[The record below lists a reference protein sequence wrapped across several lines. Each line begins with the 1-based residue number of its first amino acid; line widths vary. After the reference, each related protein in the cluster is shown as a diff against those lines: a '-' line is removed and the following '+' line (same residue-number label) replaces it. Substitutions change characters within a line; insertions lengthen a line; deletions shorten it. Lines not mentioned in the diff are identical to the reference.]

1 MAASAAGYDPM
12 SSLSAPMGGR
22 AARLSFDPAQPET
35 YSTFRLKLKAL
46 SSSTMAD
53 AAEMGKCPTYS
64 MIASRM
70 PDDASEETIA
80 EEAMR
85 LIRQYEAASSE
96 LYRAITTAIVTD
108 GSPKGALLLEQIDRS
123 YGVDRDGVSTMQY
136 LDRRYADTTS
146 FDVQEKLR
154 AELDVDRIVEVLRK
168 CTGPDSAEEALLDL
182 LARVWLKIFGN
193 DLKHPM
199 SFIRRVLLAMKG
211 TGGLVAMIAQPHGPN
226 GEVLVGVLDQYVYG
240 DPEAGRAWASMFH
253 EFLVGLGARVTD
265 FDLNLGRIDNSHGWL
280 VYAKYV
286 DELIVAGSTEAIVDW
301 LRDKVVERFPGSTHG
316 PWATVLGFGVA
327 YDRKNRTVSVNAAKL
342 ILDAC
347 DKFGLEG

>member
-123 YGVDRDGVSTMQY
+123 FGVDRDGVSTMQY

-146 FDVQEKLR
+146 FDMQEKLR
-154 AELDVDRIVEVLRK
+154 AELDVDRIVEVAVWCELAEPG
-168 CTGPDSAEEALLDL
+168 GP
-182 LARVWLKIFGN
+182 
-193 DLKHPM
+193 
-199 SFIRRVLLAMKG
+199 
-211 TGGLVAMIAQPHGPN
+211 LVPCLWSQS
-226 GEVLVGVLDQYVYG
+226 L
-240 DPEAGRAWASMFH
+240 S
-253 EFLVGLGARVTD
+253 
-265 FDLNLGRIDNSHGWL
+265 
-280 VYAKYV
+280 
-286 DELIVAGSTEAIVDW
+286 
-301 LRDKVVERFPGSTHG
+301 
-316 PWATVLGFGVA
+316 
-327 YDRKNRTVSVNAAKL
+327 
-342 ILDAC
+342 
-347 DKFGLEG
+347 

>member
-53 AAEMGKCPTYS
+53 AAEMGKCPTYN

-182 LARVWLKIFGN
+182 LARVWRNIFGN

-211 TGGLVAMIAQPHGPN
+211 TYSSIRGRKDR
-226 GEVLVGVLDQYVYG
+226 VLHRQLETTQQSNKYTFGKKKTRLS
-240 DPEAGRAWASMFH
+240 PA
-253 EFLVGLGARVTD
+253 LG
-265 FDLNLGRIDNSHGWL
+265 
-280 VYAKYV
+280 
-286 DELIVAGSTEAIVDW
+286 
-301 LRDKVVERFPGSTHG
+301 
-316 PWATVLGFGVA
+316 
-327 YDRKNRTVSVNAAKL
+327 
-342 ILDAC
+342 
-347 DKFGLEG
+347 

>member
-1 MAASAAGYDPM
+1 
-12 SSLSAPMGGR
+12 MGGR

-70 PDDASEETIA
+70 PDASEETIA

-146 FDVQEKLR
+146 FEVQEKLR
-154 AELDVDRIVEVLRK
+154 AELDVDV
-168 CTGPDSAEEALLDL
+168 
-182 LARVWLKIFGN
+182 
-193 DLKHPM
+193 
-199 SFIRRVLLAMKG
+199 
-211 TGGLVAMIAQPHGPN
+211 
-226 GEVLVGVLDQYVYG
+226 
-240 DPEAGRAWASMFH
+240 
-253 EFLVGLGARVTD
+253 
-265 FDLNLGRIDNSHGWL
+265 
-280 VYAKYV
+280 
-286 DELIVAGSTEAIVDW
+286 
-301 LRDKVVERFPGSTHG
+301 
-316 PWATVLGFGVA
+316 
-327 YDRKNRTVSVNAAKL
+327 
-342 ILDAC
+342 
-347 DKFGLEG
+347 

>member
-1 MAASAAGYDPM
+1 MAEVLDHVLRYLETDYGGKHGEYDLLGTCSDDHGSSFLLATTKDGDIVGVGDEGVRQVTAPTTYKQMLRSPDRDKWLESMAVEVDSFKDKPVYRLVELKSVPKGVRIFRFTWKYRVKRHANGTVDKLKSRCCLMGNTMRKGVDFSESFSIGARMASIRLVFAICAAYGLHDKM
-12 SSLSAPMGGR
+12 IDVK
-22 AARLSFDPAQPET
+22 AAYLNAVKPASGPGSET
-35 YSTFRLKLKAL
+35 YVYQPPGF
-46 SSSTMAD
+46 
-53 AAEMGKCPTYS
+53 
-64 MIASRM
+64 
-70 PDDASEETIA
+70 EE
-80 EEAMR
+80 
-85 LIRQYEAASSE
+85 Y
-96 LYRAITTAIVTD
+96 
-108 GSPKGALLLEQIDRS
+108 
-123 YGVDRDGVSTMQY
+123 
-136 LDRRYADTTS
+136 
-146 FDVQEKLR
+146 
-154 AELDVDRIVEVLRK
+154 
-168 CTGPDSAEEALLDL
+168 
-182 LARVWLKIFGN
+182 
-193 DLKHPM
+193 
-199 SFIRRVLLAMKG
+199 
-211 TGGLVAMIAQPHGPN
+211 GPN

>member
-123 YGVDRDGVSTMQY
+123 YGIDRDGVSTMQY
-136 LDRRYADTTS
+136 LVGSGVRRS
-146 FDVQEKLR
+146 WGSR
-154 AELDVDRIVEVLRK
+154 A
-168 CTGPDSAEEALLDL
+168 
-182 LARVWLKIFGN
+182 
-193 DLKHPM
+193 
-199 SFIRRVLLAMKG
+199 
-211 TGGLVAMIAQPHGPN
+211 
-226 GEVLVGVLDQYVYG
+226 
-240 DPEAGRAWASMFH
+240 
-253 EFLVGLGARVTD
+253 LG
-265 FDLNLGRIDNSHGWL
+265 
-280 VYAKYV
+280 
-286 DELIVAGSTEAIVDW
+286 
-301 LRDKVVERFPGSTHG
+301 
-316 PWATVLGFGVA
+316 
-327 YDRKNRTVSVNAAKL
+327 
-342 ILDAC
+342 
-347 DKFGLEG
+347 